1 MTAPVSGSGSCP
13 EWMVRVANPRVFW
26 AFIFG
31 FVLGMARFRGIPSP
45 SGSIGIRE
53 LAGNRKVNLWNQC
66 YTGKIFIFKDLC
78 YLRSR
83 KSFRSALYFKD
94 LVAKSSAG
102 ET

>member
-13 EWMVRVANPRVFW
+13 EWMARVANPGVFW

-31 FVLGMARFRGIPSP
+31 SFWEFWGFRGIPSP
-45 SGSIGIRE
+45 WGSIVIRE
-53 LAGNRKVNLWNQC
+53 LAGNLELNLWNQC

-83 KSFRSALYFKD
+83 KSFKSALYFKD
-94 LVAKSSAG
+94 LVAKSSAA